1 MAELKNPK
9 HELFCREY
17 IVDYN
22 GTQAAIRALVCDGAG
37 DGAALQAA
45 LVRAGQNARKL
56 GILTGG
62 QGDIFQAEPED
73 LTLVAAE
80 KAQIALLALC
90 QGKIG
95 DLPAVAVR
103 AYGDHMIMSASD
115 VVMPVDSIGLIGKAQ
130 PFHDIRN
137 QFPDPVLTQILRT

>member
-1 MAELKNPK
+1 MCLHPVQ
-9 HELFCREY
+9 LF
-17 IVDYN
+17 V
-22 GTQAAIRALVCDGAG
+22 GGASH
-37 DGAALQAA
+37 DESVLH
-45 LVRAGQNARKL
+45 
-56 GILTGG
+56 G
-62 QGDIFQAEPED
+62 QG
-73 LTLVAAE
+73 
-80 KAQIALLALC
+80 LLQQKTTTVLLSA
-90 QGKIG
+90 G